1 MVVAYTDRVATLDT
15 HRAVTKLQD
24 AGAPEPLAVATV
36 DVIEEAAER
45 LVGRDY
51 LRAELQRAL
60 AIQSGVM
67 LGLIVAIAGVAI
79 TIAEL
84 I

>member
-1 MVVAYTDRVATLDT
+1 MATLDT
-15 HRAVTKLQD
+15 HQSVTQLQD
-24 AGAPEPLAVATV
+24 AGSSEPLAVAVV
-36 DVIEEAAER
+36 DVVEDAAGR

-51 LRAELQRAL
+51 LRAELHKAL
-60 AIQSGVM
+60 AIQSGIM
-67 LGLIVAIAGVAI
+67 LGLMVANAGVAI

>member
-1 MVVAYTDRVATLDT
+1 MATLDT

-24 AGAPEPLAVATV
+24 AGAPEPLAVAVV
-36 DVIEEAAER
+36 DVVEDAASR

-51 LRAELQRAL
+51 LRAELHRAL
-60 AIQSGVM
+60 AIQSAVM
-67 LGLIVAIAGVAI
+67 LGLMVAIAGVAI

-84 I
+84 V